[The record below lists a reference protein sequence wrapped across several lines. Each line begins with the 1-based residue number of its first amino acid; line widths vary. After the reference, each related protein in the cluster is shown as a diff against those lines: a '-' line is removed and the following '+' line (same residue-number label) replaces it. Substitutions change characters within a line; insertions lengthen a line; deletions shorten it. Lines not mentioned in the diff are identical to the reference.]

1 MASRK
6 TNIISRFPQYRGCR
20 FDLQDLPTCRQFKYA
35 VALGI
40 VQTEM
45 SFASVSSAID
55 EAKKGH
61 INWVEITEEEAN
73 ELYDA
78 ILDKAPVDGQDRET
92 FQMMH
97 VKLPRGCNAADAEA
111 IEDYLSDDA
120 QFRFA
125 CPFCKQRILY
135 DDWFAGI
142 MLSEACPKCGAS
154 WKSLVIQTSITRGK
168 PPLISAEVT
177 TNVKNADTGSCPR
190 RKDAPVNL
198 EETSYATPTIER
210 LPNGYSVTVHI
221 SPKRNSRVRAD
232 STPGCLIIILLPFLM
247 WILSQLS

>member
-1 MASRK
+1 MDSRM
-6 TNIISRFPQYRGCR
+6 TNIIARFPQYKGCC
-20 FDLQDLPTCRQFKYA
+20 FDLQNLPTRRQFKYA

-40 VQTEM
+40 VQKEM
-45 SFASVSSAID
+45 SFTSVSSAIE

-61 INWVEITEEEAN
+61 IDWVEITEEEAN

-78 ILDKAPVDGQDRET
+78 ILDKNPMDGQDRET
-92 FQMMH
+92 FQLMH
-97 VKLPRGCNAADAEA
+97 VKLPRDCNAADAEV

-120 QFRFA
+120 QFRFV

-154 WKSLVIQTSITRGK
+154 WKNLVIQTSITRGH
-168 PPLISAEVT
+168 PSLISAEVT
-177 TNVKNADTGSCPR
+177 INGKNADIWSYPH
-190 RKDAPVNL
+190 RKHAPVNPKGA
-198 EETSYATPTIER
+198 SYTAPTIER
-210 LPNGYSVTVHI
+210 LPNGYNVTIHT
-221 SPKRNSRVRAD
+221 STQRNSLVRTN
-232 STPGCLIIILLPFLM
+232 SRPGCLVSILLPFLI